1 MFQNVLSYFSI
12 LWATDKL
19 VESSFEYL
27 PCRRRGQFSVGK
39 QSGSL
44 SCHKCD
50 LSCLLED
57 ILVASSGSPGAW
69 CWGQACLWIKLHQT
83 SWLWV
88 CLSLHVMLRVETQ
101 GQSQFNLIKEVR
113 PWKDYPAC
121 DAQPLRAAWLPAL
134 HKVTWWTF
142 PLKER
147 GRQLNIQRS
156 LFANVLSKRLAEARS
171 QGFSPGLPLF
181 GLSPLPPR
189 KHVSRKLEP
198 GAKGGRSTQH
208 TDMGCWCVNC
218 WAACLSGFSF
228 GSENLP
234 YTFYIF
240 LFLACSLRN
249 VNDSMA
255 ISIFFSEKQD
265 EM

>member
-1 MFQNVLSYFSI
+1 MWPLLPSGRYTGGFFWEPWGMMLRAGLSVNQVAPDLLALGLSVL
-12 LWATDKL
+12 ACD
-19 VESSFEYL
+19 VESRDTRTK
-27 PCRRRGQFSVGK
+27 PIQPNQRG
-39 QSGSL
+39 
-44 SCHKCD
+44 
-50 LSCLLED
+50 
-57 ILVASSGSPGAW
+57 
-69 CWGQACLWIKLHQT
+69 
-83 SWLWV
+83 
-88 CLSLHVMLRVETQ
+88 
-101 GQSQFNLIKEVR
+101 

-147 GRQLNIQRS
+147 GRQLKIQRS
-156 LFANVLSKRLAEARS
+156 LFASVLSKRLAEARS

-218 WAACLSGFSF
+218 WAACLSSFSF